1 MSIKLA
7 RIYEA
12 HHCVSWLTVHSVLQ
26 SLGPAPALQQRLW
39 ARISGPA
46 AHWASSSRTPGHSC
60 LAKLISGCLSE
71 LMDSEEQ
78 KALHCPHS
86 PSCGH
91 SPLPLTPCWLPD
103 SLSSSAEEVCNV
115 LFVHPSA
122 ERHPNTGKLP
132 EFSLSLA
139 LIWNFIPMHS
149 RKWGISIWFCSALQL
164 QTEAS
169 TLLCQGVPSLFS
181 PIFCQYSCLYSLKI
195 RFVVCQIQMNEC
207 RFFTSERLML
217 NCTGWGLF
225 LTFSCASEDM

>member
-1 MSIKLA
+1 MN
-7 RIYEA
+7 R
-12 HHCVSWLTVHSVLQ
+12 H
-26 SLGPAPALQQRLW
+26 R
-39 ARISGPA
+39 
-46 AHWASSSRTPGHSC
+46 WASSSLSQLFKDSWAQLLGQADFRLFVRAHGVSSSSC
-60 LAKLISGCLSE
+60 FSE
-71 LMDSEEQ
+71 GQ
-78 KALHCPHS
+78 KALHC
-86 PSCGH
+86 
-91 SPLPLTPCWLPD
+91 PLPLTPCWLPD
-103 SLSSSAEEVCNV
+103 SSTSSAEEVCNA
-115 LFVHPSA
+115 LFEHPSP

-169 TLLCQGVPSLFS
+169 TLLCQGVPSLFP